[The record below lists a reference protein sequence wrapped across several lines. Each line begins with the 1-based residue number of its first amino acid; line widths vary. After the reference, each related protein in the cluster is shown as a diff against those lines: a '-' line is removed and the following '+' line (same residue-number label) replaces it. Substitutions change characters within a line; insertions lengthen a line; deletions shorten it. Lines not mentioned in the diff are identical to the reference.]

1 MAKLYFRYSAMNAGK
16 TTIILQ
22 VAHNYEEKDMKV
34 LLIKSEI
41 DTKGDKE
48 IVSRLGISREVDLL
62 LGKYDS
68 LLNNLEEIKSAKCVL
83 VDEAQFLNKNQV
95 DELWYITKLLDIPVI
110 CYGLRTD
117 FQSKMF
123 EGSHRLL
130 EVADE
135 LEELTTI
142 CSCGKKAKFNARKI
156 GNEYL
161 LEGNQIEIDDGT
173 KVIYESL
180 CGKCYIEKVLKKNKI

>member
-95 DELWYITKLLDIPVI
+95 DELWYI
-110 CYGLRTD
+110 
-117 FQSKMF
+117 
-123 EGSHRLL
+123 
-130 EVADE
+130 
-135 LEELTTI
+135 
-142 CSCGKKAKFNARKI
+142 
-156 GNEYL
+156 
-161 LEGNQIEIDDGT
+161 
-173 KVIYESL
+173 
-180 CGKCYIEKVLKKNKI
+180 